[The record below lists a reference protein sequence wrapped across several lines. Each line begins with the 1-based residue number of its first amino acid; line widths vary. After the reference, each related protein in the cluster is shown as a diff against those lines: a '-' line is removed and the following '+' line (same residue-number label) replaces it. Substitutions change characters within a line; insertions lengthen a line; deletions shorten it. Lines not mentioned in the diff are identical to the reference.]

1 MFFSFY
7 RTFRLNS
14 INCEM
19 LIDICLVFIAEVGA
33 AGCFEAEVGTIRGDA
48 RRLPNAHP
56 QQIVDAAHL

>member
-33 AGCFEAEVGTIRGDA
+33 AGRFEAEVGTIRGDA